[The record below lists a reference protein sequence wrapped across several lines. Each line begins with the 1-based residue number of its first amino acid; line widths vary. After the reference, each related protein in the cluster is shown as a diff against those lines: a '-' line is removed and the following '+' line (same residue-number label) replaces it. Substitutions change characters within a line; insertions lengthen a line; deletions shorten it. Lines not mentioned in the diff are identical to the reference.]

1 MGRWGR
7 GAGIGRIRVLLL
19 AVMVFVAAVVGYELY
34 RIIIPF
40 QTQNPLWSEATIGEP
55 VINHWDYE
63 GKNEE
68 GYLQFRNSTSGT
80 TAELPPGEKMLAL
93 DGKFVMIER
102 AGNDAIVYATPL
114 AAVPIGWWLLG
125 VAAVAVLLLP
135 IALRV
140 RVQRAKAGF
149 KTRRQKHQGEIALLM
164 QTGFHA
170 SGPRKFRAKTKR
182 WK

>member
-1 MGRWGR
+1 MKRWGKS
-7 GAGIGRIRVLLL
+7 AIDGRLRVLLL
-19 AVMVFVAAVVGYELY
+19 AALVCVVSLVGYELY

-55 VINHWDYE
+55 VIDHWDYE

-68 GYLQFRNSTSGT
+68 GYLQFKNSATGT

-93 DGKFVMIER
+93 DGKFVMIEH
-102 AGNDAIVYATPL
+102 AGNDAITFATPL
-114 AAVPIGWWLLG
+114 AAVPIWWWLSGLG
-125 VAAVAVLLLP
+125 AAAVLLTP
-135 IALRV
+135 VALRM

-149 KTRRQKHQGEIALLM
+149 KSHKQRTEGEIGLLM
-164 QTGFHA
+164 QTGFPP
-170 SGPRKFRAKTKR
+170 SKSRKFRPKSKR